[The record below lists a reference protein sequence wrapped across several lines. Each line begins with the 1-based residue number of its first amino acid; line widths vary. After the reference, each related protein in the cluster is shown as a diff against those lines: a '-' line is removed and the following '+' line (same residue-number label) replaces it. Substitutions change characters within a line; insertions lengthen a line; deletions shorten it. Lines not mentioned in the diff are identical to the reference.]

1 VQIII
6 LVSPPEWLAGWVVLC
21 GHGGCSVLAKWVDT
35 GRCCS
40 YNNTILT
47 CWGGAERW
55 TLLWHREGTTCCS
68 VSRSRTTQ
76 WYKDQLIQ
84 DITREQARRDVSLEM
99 YILPLSHIYLYSHCS
114 SFHSVSYFLLYTLI
128 IQLKYKNIV
137 KHFIFQLFFPHT
149 SHQYSKNVKYVCC
162 LKVVKITRVKMYI
175 KYFTIW
181 HIHLLYLHMEFIS
194 LSVYITILY
203 HILLRIYTVK

>member
-1 VQIII
+1 V
-6 LVSPPEWLAGWVVLC
+6 VGWVGGAVRAWWVLC
-21 GHGGCSVLAKWVDT
+21 SGQVGWHRKVLQLQYIDLLRGQRGGRFSDT
-35 GRCCS
+35 GKVPLAAPS
-40 YNNTILT
+40 LGQGPHN
-47 CWGGAERW
+47 
-55 TLLWHREGTTCCS
+55 GTRINS
-68 VSRSRTTQ
+68 SRTSSAT
-76 WYKDQLIQ
+76 
-84 DITREQARRDVSLEM
+84 ARRDVSLEI
-99 YILPLSHIYLYSHCS
+99 YILPLSHIYLYTHCS

-181 HIHLLYLHMEFIS
+181 HIHLLYLHIEFIS
-194 LSVYITILY
+194 LSVYITVLY
-203 HILLRIYTVK
+203 HILLRIYSEIE